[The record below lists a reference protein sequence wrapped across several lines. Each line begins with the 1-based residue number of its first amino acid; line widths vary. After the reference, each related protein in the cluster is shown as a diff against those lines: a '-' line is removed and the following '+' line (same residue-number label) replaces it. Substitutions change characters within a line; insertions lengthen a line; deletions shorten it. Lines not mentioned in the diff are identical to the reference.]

1 MLWPH
6 QDHGLCNGSGWVHHM
21 TEVYFYH
28 QEKHHIVWLWVHLC
42 RCSQQPGCSA
52 KLVGPEWLHPDQSDE
67 STNTHHTFHSD
78 SDQQVNHLP
87 NQRLSIRAIPNA
99 EVTFWVSNRVYK
111 IIEKIGISDN
121 IPAVLH
127 MCALIYCNKL
137 EKKSLNLMNYSF
149 FWNKHAIRKPNALS
163 DDFQPIPCYP
173 SKQISGNCSLTFGF
187 RVIRTWKYFRKWW
200 KLEETKQNPLPQ
212 GG

>member
-1 MLWPH
+1 MIQCKNLETHLSHNNLSSIFKLYVSVTIKAPIE
-6 QDHGLCNGSGWVHHM
+6 GGKITGS
-21 TEVYFYH
+21 
-28 QEKHHIVWLWVHLC
+28 
-42 RCSQQPGCSA
+42 P
-52 KLVGPEWLHPDQSDE
+52 LHW
-67 STNTHHTFHSD
+67 
-78 SDQQVNHLP
+78 
-87 NQRLSIRAIPNA
+87 AIPNA
-99 EVTFWVSNRVYK
+99 EATFWVSNRVSNRVYK
-111 IIEKIGISDN
+111 ITEKIGISDN

-149 FWNKHAIRKPNALS
+149 FWNKRAIRKPNTLS

-187 RVIRTWKYFRKWW
+187 RVIRNWKYPRKWW
-200 KLEETKQNPLPQ
+200 KLEETQGNPVPQ